1 MMGGHKGV
9 ATTSAFRS
17 CDSAR
22 KHENCQKGGGGRG
35 IERRR
40 TESAG
45 RQATENMEK
54 GLT

>member
-1 MMGGHKGV
+1 MTGGHRGV
-9 ATTSAFRS
+9 ATSAFRS

-22 KHENCQKGGGGRG
+22 KHENCKKGGGGRG
-35 IERRR
+35 IGRRM

-45 RQATENMEK
+45 RQATENVEK